1 MRMLLHDYSGHPFQV
16 ELSRELSRRGHD
28 VTHSYCDAYTSGK
41 GHLRP
46 EPGETIRFDPIGV
59 GVVIAKMSF
68 GKRLVQELRLGVE
81 LVRQVR
87 RIRPDVVMASNVPI
101 PTLMVLALVLRLR
114 GIPWVLWH
122 QDVQAV
128 AIRSFAGSKLSRS
141 FAVVATLIGA
151 GERWCAR
158 RAAAVVVIADSFL
171 DVHRRWGTADKTT
184 VIPNWAPLEE
194 IRPVTRT
201 NDWSHEHG
209 LDETKTLLYSGTLG
223 LKHNPALL
231 VGLARELIDAGQ
243 PLRLVV
249 VNQGPA
255 EQVLRD
261 EAARLDVPLL
271 LLPFQPYERLSEVLG
286 SGDVLV
292 VLLEQDAGAFSV
304 PSKTLSYLCAGRP
317 ILGLMP
323 AENLAATLVSR
334 VDGCVLPPDESS
346 LPAAAAWVAGVLA
359 DDERQ
364 AALGKAARALAE
376 QEFELAGCADRFEAL
391 LERSGTPQRG

>member
-46 EPGETIRFDPIGV
+46 EPGETIKFDPIGV

-87 RIRPDVVMASNVPI
+87 RTRPDVVMASNVPI
-101 PTLMVLALVLRLR
+101 PTLLVLALVLRLR

-128 AIRSFAGSKLSRS
+128 AIKSFAGSKLSRA
-141 FAVVATLIGA
+141 FAVVAALIGA
-151 GERWCAR
+151 GEKWCAR

-184 VIPNWAPLEE
+184 VVPNWAPLAE
-194 IRPVTRT
+194 IQPVTRA

-209 LDETKTLLYSGTLG
+209 LDDVKTLLYSGTLG

-231 VGLARELIDAGQ
+231 VGLARELIDAGR
-243 PLRLVV
+243 PVRLVV

-255 EQVLRD
+255 EPVLRD

-334 VDGCVLPPDESS
+334 VDGCVLPPAEGS
-346 LPAAAAWVAGVLA
+346 LPAAAAWVAEVLA

-376 QEFELAGCADRFEAL
+376 QEFELSGCADRFEAVL
-391 LERSGTPQRG
+391 QRSAGS